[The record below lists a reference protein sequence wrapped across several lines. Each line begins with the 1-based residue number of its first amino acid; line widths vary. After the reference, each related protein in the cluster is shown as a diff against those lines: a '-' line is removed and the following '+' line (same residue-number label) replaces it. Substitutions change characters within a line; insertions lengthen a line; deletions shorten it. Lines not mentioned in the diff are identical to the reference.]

1 MYALVGITDA
11 NYALFGALEA
21 LDVTITHQ
29 SSVISHQSS
38 VISHHVN
45 WPTVNH
51 KQRIKFDVN
60 NPIAYSAAPSNIF
73 KNYILCGPNSPAT
86 QSKSPRQALASI
98 AA

>member
-38 VISHHVN
+38 VIMLIG
-45 WPTVNH
+45 
-51 KQRIKFDVN
+51 Q
-60 NPIAYSAAPSNIF
+60 
-73 KNYILCGPNSPAT
+73 L
-86 QSKSPRQALASI
+86 
-98 AA
+98 